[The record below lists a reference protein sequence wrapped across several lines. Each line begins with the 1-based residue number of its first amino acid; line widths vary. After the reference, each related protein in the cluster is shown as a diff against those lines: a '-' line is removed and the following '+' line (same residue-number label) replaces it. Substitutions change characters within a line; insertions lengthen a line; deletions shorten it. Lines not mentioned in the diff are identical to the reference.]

1 MMTFRFPLVATGL
14 ALILSGPA
22 LAQAVANSPAPNAS
36 APPTEQRRVERRV
49 MVIDGSQPGQP
60 YGLGRAF
67 GNVSPEG
74 RALLLDAMR
83 ANQES
88 ERLAL
93 SKARDEVN
101 RLIAADRLDV
111 AAVRRAMAEERRLVS
126 EQQARRQEA
135 MLGVLPKLSLADRK
149 AFAED
154 AMRGRENVDARADA
168 WRKWADDLRAR
179 VRDVPPPPPL
189 PAPPAPPSSSSI

>member
-1 MMTFRFPLVATGL
+1 
-14 ALILSGPA
+14 
-22 LAQAVANSPAPNAS
+22 
-36 APPTEQRRVERRV
+36 

-179 VRDVPPPPPL
+179 VRDVPPPPPP